1 MDCSRNYH
9 LLLVWAIDSLG
20 KVCRIDE
27 LSGLLLLHQFSL
39 IRMVGRL

>member
-9 LLLVWAIDSLG
+9 LSLVWAIGSLG
-20 KVCRIDE
+20 KVYRIDE
-27 LSGLLLLHQFSL
+27 LSGLLLLHQFSM